1 MQYMKNWEI
10 VVRHLGMIELE
21 GSHTAALI
29 KTKIE
34 DLVHDIGLD
43 MNQIYSITTD
53 NGANVLRASKNILEE
68 VESRIPYGVSDDERM
83 ALLEQARTEFEDAA
97 ILEADEEQS
106 PSVVRQAEEAIRQF
120 TMNEEELRCCAHVIQ
135 LAVNDFL
142 SRHREKIEEVKKKA
156 KRIQDHLRKTPR
168 SSRPNLPELANL
180 TRWSST
186 YYMVSYLN

>member
-1 MQYMKNWEI
+1 
-10 VVRHLGMIELE
+10 
-21 GSHTAALI
+21 
-29 KTKIE
+29 
-34 DLVHDIGLD
+34 

-83 ALLEQARTEFEDAA
+83 ALLEQAMTEFEDAA

-120 TMNEEELRCCAHVIQ
+120 TMNEEELRCCAYVIQ

-156 KRIQDHLRKTPR
+156 KKIQDHLRKTPR